1 MDLETLVKRIEELE
15 NQLTSMKKTV
25 SSHNSRIGDLDGKAD
40 NLLEKNR
47 EQKNEISRISS
58 SVNGVGQY
66 DTALTK
72 VRVDFNRQL
81 EEIEKRNQLNV
92 KMLEKVHNDEVTS
105 VNLALEKTKKEL
117 SAQIDDRFKRFSE
130 ENARLNKVFKE
141 TDKKIDDKINS
152 DESFRLNLSSL
163 DSEIRQNKKVIDNLA
178 ADFDAVKKRIDEV
191 RFKSDNILDD
201 IRSNE
206 IRLNEMIATENER
219 KQTFIEIIEQQT
231 ILRNERERIWK
242 DWEAQ
247 FNDSIS
253 QVYKLIPELQNQQF
267 EMKKTKESF
276 EEVNQRFERRI
287 NELTEMYR
295 LMDEKFRKEWATF
308 KSDLEKRW
316 SGVSLLLEDK
326 QQDLSGDLQKINER
340 ILVVEDSTHDMQEVL
355 LLMSKEIQKGMQ
367 GLMNMVNGWMDAFG
381 QIK

>member
-1 MDLETLVKRIEELE
+1 MDLETIVKRIEELE
-15 NQLTSMKKTV
+15 SQLTSMKKAV
-25 SSHNSRIGDLDGKAD
+25 SSHNSRIGDLDGKTD

-47 EQKNEISRISS
+47 EQKNEVSRLSTSI
-58 SVNGVGQY
+58 NGLGQF
-66 DTALTK
+66 DAALTK
-72 VRVDFNRQL
+72 IRVDFNRQL

-92 KMLEKVHNDEVTS
+92 KMLEKVHNDEVNS
-105 VNLALEKTKKEL
+105 VNLTLEKSKKEL
-117 SAQIDDRFKRFSE
+117 SAQIDEKFKRFSE
-130 ENARLNKVFKE
+130 ESARLNKAFKE
-141 TDKKIDDKINS
+141 TDKKIDDRINS

-163 DSEIRQNKKVIDNLA
+163 DSEIRQNKKVIDSLA

-206 IRLNEMIATENER
+206 IRLNEMIAMENER
-219 KQTFIEIIEQQT
+219 KQAFIEIIEQQT
-231 ILRNERERIWK
+231 MMRNERERIWK
-242 DWEAQ
+242 DWETQ
-247 FNDSIS
+247 FNDSIN

-308 KSDLEKRW
+308 KSDIEKRW

>member
-1 MDLETLVKRIEELE
+1 MDLETLVKRIEEME
-15 NQLTSMKKTV
+15 NQLTSMKKTI

-40 NLLEKNR
+40 NLLEKTR

-58 SVNGVGQY
+58 SINRVGQY
-66 DTALTK
+66 EPALTK

-242 DWEAQ
+242 DWETQ
-247 FNDSIS
+247 FDDSIS

>member
-15 NQLTSMKKTV
+15 SQLTSMKKTV

-47 EQKNEISRISS
+47 EQKNEISRLSS
-58 SVNGVGQY
+58 SINGVGQY

-72 VRVDFNRQL
+72 IRVDFNRQL

-105 VNLALEKTKKEL
+105 VNLTLEKTKKEL
-117 SAQIDDRFKRFSE
+117 STQIDEKYKRFSE
-130 ENARLNKVFKE
+130 ESGRLNKAFKE

-152 DESFRLNLSSL
+152 DESFRLNLGSL

-242 DWEAQ
+242 DWETQ
-247 FNDSIS
+247 FNDSIN

-316 SGVSLLLEDK
+316 SGVSLILEDK

>member
-1 MDLETLVKRIEELE
+1 ME
-15 NQLTSMKKTV
+15 NQLTSMKKTI

-40 NLLEKNR
+40 NLLEKTR

-58 SVNGVGQY
+58 SINRVGQY
-66 DTALTK
+66 EPALTK

>member
-242 DWEAQ
+242 DWETQ

>member
-1 MDLETLVKRIEELE
+1 MDLETIVKRIEELE
-15 NQLTSMKKTV
+15 SQLTSMKKAV
-25 SSHNSRIGDLDGKAD
+25 SSHNSRIGDLDGKTD

-47 EQKNEISRISS
+47 EQKNEVSRLSTSI
-58 SVNGVGQY
+58 NGLGQF
-66 DTALTK
+66 DAALTK
-72 VRVDFNRQL
+72 IRVDFNRQL

-92 KMLEKVHNDEVTS
+92 KMLEKVHNDEVNS
-105 VNLALEKTKKEL
+105 VNLTLEKSKKEL
-117 SAQIDDRFKRFSE
+117 SAQIDEKFKRFSE
-130 ENARLNKVFKE
+130 ESARLNKAFKE

-163 DSEIRQNKKVIDNLA
+163 DSEIRQNKKVIDSLA
-178 ADFDAVKKRIDEV
+178 SDFDAVKKRIDEV

-219 KQTFIEIIEQQT
+219 KQAFIEIIEQQT
-231 ILRNERERIWK
+231 MMRNERERIWK
-242 DWEAQ
+242 DWETQ
-247 FNDSIS
+247 FNDSIN

-308 KSDLEKRW
+308 KSDIEKRW

-367 GLMNMVNGWMDAFG
+367 GLMNMFNGWMDAFG